1 MRLKNMYNRLTP
13 STILLLT
20 LASLKLENY
29 KKIIKTFS
37 RKQNEKN
44 KSDVTDRDII
54 KACLDKRVGNSTL
67 SEEELINLIKN
78 QINSVFI

>member
-1 MRLKNMYNRLTP
+1 MIKNMYNRLTP

-29 KKIIKTFS
+29 KKIIKTFR

-44 KSDVTDRDII
+44 KI
-54 KACLDKRVGNSTL
+54 KRKPN
-67 SEEELINLIKN
+67 
-78 QINSVFI
+78 

>member
-13 STILLLT
+13 SALIELT

-29 KKIIKTFS
+29 KKIIKTFR

-44 KSDVTDRDII
+44 KI
-54 KACLDKRVGNSTL
+54 KRKPN
-67 SEEELINLIKN
+67 
-78 QINSVFI
+78 

>member
-13 STILLLT
+13 STLTELT

-29 KKIIKTFS
+29 KKIIKTFR

-44 KSDVTDRDII
+44 KV
-54 KACLDKRVGNSTL
+54 
-67 SEEELINLIKN
+67 
-78 QINSVFI
+78 